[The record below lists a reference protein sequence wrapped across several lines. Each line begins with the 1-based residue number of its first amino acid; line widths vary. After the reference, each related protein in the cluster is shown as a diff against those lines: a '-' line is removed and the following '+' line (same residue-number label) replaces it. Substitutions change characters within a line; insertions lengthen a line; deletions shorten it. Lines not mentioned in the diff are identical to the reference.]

1 MKGRFSGVLSKEEEF
16 LEKYVFYDLEDLND
30 GFDSPSIKYFS
41 KDDFEKIL
49 DRAEFYGLK
58 IFGIEPWPDRQFFN
72 VRVYEEYDTS
82 ADNPEWYRDAYARFL
97 EEGVTSYFSA
107 TYGVPENLLKKF
119 LIYPTFFFCSVTC
132 TFIPFNLI
140 NDA

>member
-49 DRAEFYGLK
+49 ETGHQSAHEGNCTDWQQRRSDRA
-58 IFGIEPWPDRQFFN
+58 R
-72 VRVYEEYDTS
+72 S
-82 ADNPEWYRDAYARFL
+82 
-97 EEGVTSYFSA
+97 
-107 TYGVPENLLKKF
+107 
-119 LIYPTFFFCSVTC
+119 
-132 TFIPFNLI
+132 
-140 NDA
+140 

>member
-72 VRVYEEYDTS
+72 VRVYEEYDTLPE
-82 ADNPEWYRDAYARFL
+82 NPEWYRDAYARFL

-107 TYGVPENLLKKF
+107 TYGVPEYLLKNF
-119 LIYPTFFFCSVTC
+119 LI
-132 TFIPFNLI
+132 
-140 NDA
+140 

>member
-1 MKGRFSGVLSKEEEF
+1 MTKKPFVPTFSPQLFSTFHLV
-16 LEKYVFYDLEDLND
+16 
-30 GFDSPSIKYFS
+30 DSPSIKYFS

-72 VRVYEEYDTS
+72 ARVYEEYDTS
-82 ADNPEWYRDAYARFL
+82 ADNPEWYRDAYDRFL

-119 LIYPTFFFCSVTC
+119 LLFLSFYLSSTPNHFRAFQMPSLSTSVV
-132 TFIPFNLI
+132 I
-140 NDA
+140 

>member
-16 LEKYVFYDLEDLND
+16 LDKYVFYDLEDLND

-49 DRAEFYGLK
+49 DRAEFYRLK

-82 ADNPEWYRDAYARFL
+82 ADNPEWYRDAYDRFL

-119 LIYPTFFFCSVTC
+119 LI
-132 TFIPFNLI
+132 
-140 NDA
+140 